1 MLKSSTI
8 PPKTQGKM
16 KNDVI
21 IFFFIYLL
29 RLLVSTDVNKQF
41 VNYKKY
47 EKNKK

>member
-29 RLLVSTDVNKQF
+29 RLLVSTGMNKQF
-41 VNYKKY
+41 INYK
-47 EKNKK
+47 NII